1 MNLACLSSRVVGGL
15 MMRYLA
21 CLLLLAFGAGTSA
34 LNATPL
40 SLAYDLEGPGI
51 SMVQAGVGLQSWKKE
66 PRKIVVDV
74 PASVELALLY
84 WTGRDHPCSPDAETG
99 ICGIPAEPYRDQV
112 ILLDGTPLT
121 GTVIGTEL
129 QPETHHGQV
138 LNIGYMADVT
148 ETVRSRGTGRLS
160 FAIADGDPA
169 SNLTD
174 IDGAGLLVVT
184 SDPGERAGRVIV
196 FHGLDFAYGEDRTPG
211 ATRITEAIT
220 FNHGAARTGRTGA
233 LVMFVGDDGSKGPDR
248 IDVSPTSAKLL
259 NKIDGSAG
267 ASWDSDRFPV
277 QVALGSL
284 ATTVRLASEPWGKN
298 PDSMLWVMAALW
310 LPLPVPSG
318 CTPAYWNRD
327 QEQWK
332 YPGLPPSQKL
342 RFIFPATL
350 PYGDVAEATLRAAFL
365 FPDQDGLLGAV
376 RTLVRE
382 GGAGILNSAHYKIE
396 YPLTRTQ
403 VLARV
408 GEALKNGD
416 EAAMRGLAAEL
427 KAANHAG
434 CPLK

>member
-1 MNLACLSSRVVGGL
+1 
-15 MMRYLA
+15 
-21 CLLLLAFGAGTSA
+21 
-34 LNATPL
+34 
-40 SLAYDLEGPGI
+40 
-51 SMVQAGVGLQSWKKE
+51 
-66 PRKIVVDV
+66 
-74 PASVELALLY
+74 
-84 WTGRDHPCSPDAETG
+84 
-99 ICGIPAEPYRDQV
+99 
-112 ILLDGTPLT
+112 
-121 GTVIGTEL
+121 
-129 QPETHHGQV
+129 
-138 LNIGYMADVT
+138 MADVT

-174 IDGAGLLVVT
+174 MDGAGLLVVT
-184 SDPGERAGRVIV
+184 SDPSGPAARVIV

-211 ATRITEAIT
+211 PTRITEAIT
-220 FNHGAARTGRTGA
+220 FNHGGARTGRTGA
-233 LVMFVGDDGSKGPDR
+233 LVLFVGDDGSKGPDR
-248 IDVSPTSAKLL
+248 IDVGPIHPKLL

-277 QVALGSL
+277 QVPTGNL

-350 PYGDVAEATLRAAFL
+350 PYGEVAETTLRAAFL
-365 FPDQDGLLGAV
+365 FPDQEGLLGAV

-382 GGAGILNSAHYKIE
+382 GGAAMLNSAHFKIE

-408 GEALKNGD
+408 GEALKSGD

-427 KAANHAG
+427 KAANEAG

>member
-1 MNLACLSSRVVGGL
+1 
-15 MMRYLA
+15 MRYLT
-21 CLLLLAFGAGTSA
+21 CLLLLAFGAGMSA

-40 SLAYDLEGPGI
+40 SLAYELEGPGFAI
-51 SMVQAGVGLQSWKKE
+51 VQGGVGLQSWKKE

-84 WTGRDHPCSPDAETG
+84 WSGRDHPCSPDAETG
-99 ICGIPAEPYRDQV
+99 VCGIPAEEPYRDQV
-112 ILLDGTPLT
+112 ILLDGAPLT

-148 ETVRSRGTGRLS
+148 ETVRSRGVGRLS

-184 SDPGERAGRVIV
+184 SDPAGPAARVIV
-196 FHGLDFAYGEDRTPG
+196 FHGLDFTYGEDRTPG
-211 ATRITEAIT
+211 PTRIAEAIT

-248 IDVSPTSAKLL
+248 IDVSPTNAKLL
-259 NKIDGSAG
+259 NRIDGSSG
-267 ASWDSDRFPV
+267 ASWDSDRYPV
-277 QVALGSL
+277 QVPLGNL

-298 PDSMLWVMAALW
+298 PDSMLWVMAAMW
-310 LPLPVPSG
+310 LPLPVPTG
-318 CTPAYWNRD
+318 CSPAYWNRD

-342 RFIFPATL
+342 KFIFPATKV
-350 PYGDVAEATLRAAFL
+350 YGDVAETTLRAAFL
-365 FPDQDGLLGAV
+365 FPDEGGLLGAV

-382 GGAGILNSAHYKIE
+382 GGAAVLNSAHFKIE

-403 VLARV
+403 VLNQV
-408 GEALKNGD
+408 GVALTSGD
-416 EAAMRGLAAEL
+416 ETVMRAFAAEL
-427 KAANHAG
+427 SAWNHAG